1 MITNTI
7 FYKLRDKSL
16 SEFNDKLDSLYKD
29 YPDEYNYCQDDNFKG
44 LTNILYL
51 NIHNITVDI
60 IKNNFKDKNMTEE
73 VSSGISNGLNAS
85 LSSLRNIG
93 LLLDK
98 SNIDQYIKNYFEEFI
113 INDDIVL
120 KYAIDE
126 DNENNDE

>member
-7 FYKLRDKSL
+7 FYKLRDKSI